1 MLAAPNVW
9 MTPHVVCA
17 WVDTTCLQVRVS
29 PVPLYLDVHSAILL
43 PTVSPAKSA
52 IIWKWAFV
60 PHARPFPTA
69 STAPTNQPAFFA
81 TLDTS
86 F

>member
-1 MLAAPNVW
+1 MN
-9 MTPHVVCA
+9 
-17 WVDTTCLQVRVS
+17 
-29 PVPLYLDVHSAILL
+29 PVPLYPDVHSVILLL

-52 IIWKWAFV
+52 IIWKWALA
-60 PHARPFPTA
+60 PHARPFPTV
-69 STAPTNQPAFFA
+69 STAPTKQPAFFA